1 MGCFLRLL
9 SRHIRYSRIAN
20 LESDNDN
27 RPGIIIQFSWCSLIV
42 TLVALSTILV
52 VTFAAG
58 THRVARALS
67 PDSVIPGEYSIL
79 SVKERERERE
89 RTDSHLVEK
98 APRVFRYNA
107 TFAERPSVITDSA
120 WESLFPAQGGFFKHP
135 TIAPERSA
143 FAVFHQLHCLVCMS
157 LDKQQ
162 QDFY

>member
-1 MGCFLRLL
+1 MGCFLRFL

-79 SVKERERERE
+79 SVKERERKRE
-89 RTDSHLVEK
+89 LTR
-98 APRVFRYNA
+98 
-107 TFAERPSVITDSA
+107 I
-120 WESLFPAQGGFFKHP
+120 
-135 TIAPERSA
+135 
-143 FAVFHQLHCLVCMS
+143 
-157 LDKQQ
+157 
-162 QDFY
+162 